1 MPLLETR
8 GLSGSRKPDS
18 VDLTLYAGEVV
29 GVAGLLG
36 SGRSA
41 LARVLFGIDP
51 KRAGEILIKGAPVE
65 ITGPRDAI
73 AQRHGAGARGPAAA
87 GAHPR
92 AFGRVEHVTLDS

>member
-18 VDLTLYAGEVV
+18 VDLTVYAGEVV

-41 LARVLFGIDP
+41 LARVLFGIDR
-51 KRAGEILIKGAPVE
+51 KRAGDILIKGVPV
-65 ITGPRDAI
+65 DN
-73 AQRHGAGARGPAAA
+73 HGPA
-87 GAHPR
+87 
-92 AFGRVEHVTLDS
+92 